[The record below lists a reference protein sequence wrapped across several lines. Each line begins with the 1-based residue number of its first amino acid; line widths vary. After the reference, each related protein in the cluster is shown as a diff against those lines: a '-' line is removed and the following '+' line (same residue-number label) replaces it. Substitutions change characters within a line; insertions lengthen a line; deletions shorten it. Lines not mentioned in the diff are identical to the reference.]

1 MKTNIRVVLSI
12 ALSRFM
18 AFFIL
23 LIISGCTLEDRI
35 PPSQRPII
43 ETNTVLISQSTVTC
57 TPSSLPNTPTA
68 PELSDETPIL
78 TTNTPVSDDNHQ
90 LLGKNMV
97 AIKEWDSTNI
107 HLVDLDTGYMRKL
120 LLPTEYHPIRVLA
133 WSNNGCE
140 LALVTTGQNG
150 VNNTILQVDLQGNI
164 TQYLLSSESISH
176 NIRNF
181 VLSPSQEW
189 IAYRFSEGEY
199 VGGFDPIYEFE
210 NIEVIS
216 VGGAVGPYRL
226 TQGNGGRE
234 VAWAPD
240 SMRLAYGDFDENGIP
255 QLYISNLDGTQRV
268 QRTHFD
274 DPLVE
279 IRHIQ
284 WSPQGDRIAFAYT
297 RLGNISSTEPR
308 KTDVMVVSAETGEF
322 PKTVDRIYLAYSLWW
337 QGDDTIVVWGYE
349 REYGAYNM
357 QNEHLFWVDA
367 DTCQVVAVLEGDT
380 TPEGYMINPQPF
392 GISPTIGYV
401 TDHSFYSYDYFNH
414 SFTRWDN
421 ILIGVNGRVV
431 VEDWNPAPGSF
442 QGEAA
447 CQP

>member
-1 MKTNIRVVLSI
+1 MTHINPKLNLESLAGCFASLFLLS
-12 ALSRFM
+12 
-18 AFFIL
+18 
-23 LIISGCTLEDRI
+23 IISGCITNDMQLTPQPGNNASTSTVVLPAAINTPSLTLT
-35 PPSQRPII
+35 PPSPTAFIPI
-43 ETNTVLISQSTVTC
+43 TPQST
-57 TPSSLPNTPTA
+57 PHTPTQIA
-68 PELSDETPIL
+68 TEHP
-78 TTNTPVSDDNHQ
+78 
-90 LLGKNMV
+90 LGRNMV

-322 PKTVDRIYLAYSLWW
+322 PKAVDRIYLVYSLWW
-337 QGDDTIVVWGYE
+337 QGNDTIVVWGYE

-367 DTCQVVAVLEGDT
+367 DTCQLVAVLEGDT

>member
-1 MKTNIRVVLSI
+1 M
-12 ALSRFM
+12 
-18 AFFIL
+18 
-23 LIISGCTLEDRI
+23 
-35 PPSQRPII
+35 
-43 ETNTVLISQSTVTC
+43 
-57 TPSSLPNTPTA
+57 
-68 PELSDETPIL
+68 
-78 TTNTPVSDDNHQ
+78 
-90 LLGKNMV
+90 
-97 AIKEWDSTNI
+97 
-107 HLVDLDTGYMRKL
+107 L
-120 LLPTEYHPIRVLA
+120 LLPLEYHPVRVLA

-140 LALVTTGQNG
+140 MTLVSRGQNG
-150 VNNTILQVDLQGNI
+150 VINAILQVDLQGNI
-164 TQYLLSSESISH
+164 TQYLLSNESISQ
-176 NIRNF
+176 NIRNI

-216 VGGAVGPYRL
+216 VGGDMGPYRL

-240 SMRLAYGDFDENGIP
+240 STRLTYGDFDENGVP

-284 WSPQGDRIAFAYT
+284 WAPQGDRIAFAYT
-297 RLGNISSTEPR
+297 RLGNISSTEPG

-322 PKTVDRIYLAYSLWW
+322 PKIVDRIYLAYSLWW
-337 QGDDTIVVWGYE
+337 QGDNTIVVWGYE

-357 QNEHLFWVDA
+357 QNENLFWVDA
-367 DTCQVVAVLEGDT
+367 HTCQVVDVLEGDT
-380 TPEGYMINPQPF
+380 TPEGYMINPQPL
-392 GISPTIGYV
+392 GISHTIGYV

-414 SFTRWDN
+414 SFTWWNN
-421 ILIGVNGRVV
+421 ITIGVNGKVI
-431 VEDWNPAPGSF
+431 VEDWIPAPDSF